1 VKLTSRA
8 IVMMLRAPVRTLWVR
23 WTRSMLLRVVTS
35 TLVVGLVAVA
45 GIGAYVTTQIRD
57 GLVDKRVAGILSE
70 SASDVAGT
78 QAAIAASTAETPGDL
93 QRLVGD
99 QLASVQLGAVGRGFV
114 LLRAPSNTSLVFIN
128 PFGSSPSGS
137 PLIPAITPALRA
149 SIVPGGSQFWQFA
162 EMPGTSV
169 PAVVVGAPLSVKQ
182 AGDYELYFVYSLAN
196 EQATLGLIQNVLALG
211 AGVLVGLVLF
221 MTWTVTLQAVR
232 PVRTAARIA
241 SRLADGHLSER
252 MRVRGNDEM
261 ATLATTFNDMASS
274 LQRQITRMEDLSRLQ
289 RRFVSDVSHELR
301 TPLTT
306 IRMASDVLHEH
317 RSEFEPSVGRSAELL
332 ATQLDR
338 FESLLA
344 DLLEIS
350 RIDAGAAQLDF
361 EDHDLAEVVRYQL
374 EGLVPAAAELGVELR
389 LWVREGANTAS
400 MDVPRVG
407 RIIRNILSNAI
418 EHAQGKPIDVAVAS
432 SSRTVAVV
440 VRDYGV
446 GLSPAQVARVFD
458 RFWRADPARARTMG
472 GTGLGLS
479 ISRED
484 AQLHDGALE
493 AWGSPGKGA
502 SFRLMLP
509 RGSGGLGVREPLPL
523 AMDVDDFA
531 AVATRYT
538 LGAEAVD
545 R

>member
-1 VKLTSRA
+1 MKLTSRA
-8 IVMMLRAPVRTLWVR
+8 IVMMLRAPVRTLWRR

-45 GIGAYVTTQIRD
+45 ALGAYVTTQIRD
-57 GLVDKRVAGILSE
+57 GLVDKRVEKILSE
-70 SASDVAGT
+70 SARDVADT
-78 QAAIAASTAETPGDL
+78 QATFDASTAETPGDL
-93 QRLVGD
+93 QQLVND
-99 QLASVQLGAVGRGFV
+99 KLKALQLGAEGRDLV
-114 LLRAPSNTSLVFIN
+114 MVRARGNGSDFALTPSVSD
-128 PFGSSPSGS
+128 
-137 PLIPAITPALRA
+137 PALLPVISPDLRS
-149 SIVPGGSQFWQFA
+149 SIVSGGSVYWKFA
-162 EMPGTSV
+162 ADPRTGV
-169 PAVVVGAPLSVKQ
+169 PVVVLGAPLKVPS
-182 AGDYELYFVYSLAN
+182 AGDYELYFVYSLVD
-196 EQATLGLIQNVLALG
+196 EQITLDLIQRVLTLGA
-211 AGVLVGLVLF
+211 AVLVGLVLF

-232 PVRTAARIA
+232 PVRVAAGVA

-252 MRVRGNDEM
+252 MQVRGNDEM

-306 IRMASDVLHEH
+306 IRMASDVLHDS
-317 RSEFEPSVGRSAELL
+317 RADFAPSVARSAELL

-338 FESLLA
+338 FEALLS

-361 EDHDLAEVVRYQL
+361 EDHDLAEVVKYQM
-374 EGLVPAAAELGVELR
+374 EGLVPAALEQGVELR
-389 LWVREGANTAS
+389 LWVREGSNTAS
-400 MDVPRVG
+400 MDAPRVG

-418 EHAQGKPIDVAVAS
+418 EHAQGQPIDVAVAS

-446 GLSPAQVARVFD
+446 GLSTSQVARVFD

-493 AWGSPGKGA
+493 AWGSPGQGA
-502 SFRLMLP
+502 AFRLMLP

-523 AMDVDDFA
+523 AMAADDFA
-531 AVATRYT
+531 RLATRIP
-538 LGAEAVD
+538 LGVEVVD